1 MSRSDHPGNPG
12 AVTCYGF
19 PAGKVAN
26 RKPEMPVSSRTL
38 ERGLGGG
45 SVRKGRAVQVERAE
59 FESPRRA
66 VVLDV

>member
-1 MSRSDHPGNPG
+1 
-12 AVTCYGF
+12 
-19 PAGKVAN
+19 
-26 RKPEMPVSSRTL
+26 MPVSSRTL